1 MNIANRGLRPA
12 SLLKGAAAV
21 VALAVLGR
29 TLASADLA
37 RAGSLVVQSGA
48 WIVIGLVPYALAL
61 AVDGLA
67 SRMLLGPVAR
77 PSLTSLIL
85 VRLRCD
91 ALGATLPGGM
101 LVGESLAPTWLRA
114 SMPLDIGVA
123 AIAAR
128 KCLVGIAEGLYLVAS
143 FAVGYSILH
152 ARGAVLPWVVLALGA
167 FMLAMFGGMSLALA
181 SGNVAARVHA
191 WLASLPIPALRN
203 GIESRARAFRSTDA
217 RLATILRAPPSRL
230 ASACSLSLASWSIES
245 LETWVLL
252 GLVGVHLP
260 ITTVFAFEAS
270 VSLLRSLGAFSPGGL
285 GVQDVGYVAALGALG
300 IPDAITAGAA
310 FVVLKRT
317 KELVWAL
324 LGYASLLSTDVHRAP
339 REREPLPAGALRE
352 ARS

>member
-1 MNIANRGLRPA
+1 M
-12 SLLKGAAAV
+12 
-21 VALAVLGR
+21 
-29 TLASADLA
+29 
-37 RAGSLVVQSGA
+37 QSGA
-48 WIVIGLVPYALAL
+48 WVVVGLVPYAMAL

-67 SRMLLGPVAR
+67 WRMLLGPVAR
-77 PSLTSLIL
+77 VPLRSLIL

-91 ALGATLPGGM
+91 ALGATLPGGT
-101 LVGESLAPTWLRA
+101 LIGESIAPTWLRA
-114 SMPLDIGVA
+114 SVPLDASVA

-128 KCLVGIAEGLYLVAS
+128 KCLVGMAEGLYLFAS
-143 FAVGYSILH
+143 FAAGFSVLH
-152 ARGAVLPWVVLALGA
+152 ARSAMMPWVVLALGA

-203 GIESRARAFRSTDA
+203 GLESRARAFRSTDA

-230 ASACSLSLASWSIES
+230 ASACALSLVSWSIES

-252 GLVGVHLP
+252 GLVGAHLP
-260 ITTVFAFEAS
+260 ISTVLAFEAS

-310 FVVLKRT
+310 FLVLKRT

-324 LGYASLLSTDVHRAP
+324 LGYASLLSADAHRAP
-339 REREPLPAGALRE
+339 RDRAPLAAGALRE